1 MPLLTVSAMCGI
13 VVRLYLLTAVGLDH
27 TATGVRFRRLFPAL
41 LVLDSLWATS
51 PLLLAWEVGPG
62 VALGLVAALAYL
74 PFSQRTLIQKAYPEV
89 KSKESAISRL

>member
-13 VVRLYLLTAVGLDH
+13 VVRLYLLSAVGLDH

-41 LVLDSLWATS
+41 LVLDSLWATL
-51 PLLLAWEVGPG
+51 PLLLAWKIGPG